1 MFGVNNISICKPEEL
16 LKLKYSDLVKFYK
29 EIFTISNL
37 TLLNHG
43 DMNNQNILKNWNE
56 II

>member
-16 LKLKYSDLVKFYK
+16 LKLSYADLVKFYK

-43 DMNNQNILKNWNE
+43 DMNN
-56 II
+56 